1 MGRPRKNSSEQ
12 TVTSETPKKEF
23 GYTPFTDSDSLP
35 QARTDSKGG
44 FLGYGDPHFAYR
56 RTSDS
61 TVEFLAFYR
70 KPKGIVT
77 KLARVLRLRSGK
89 NKDDAFFRL
98 VKENRIPEVD

>member
-1 MGRPRKNSSEQ
+1 MGRPRKDGSVQ
-12 TVTSETPKKEF
+12 AVTSETPKKEF
-23 GYTPFTDSDSLP
+23 GYIPFTDSESLP
-35 QARTDSKGG
+35 PAQTDSKGG
-44 FLGYGDPHFAYR
+44 FLGYGDPHYAYR

-77 KLARVLRLRSGK
+77 KLARVLKLRTGK

-98 VKENRIPEVD
+98 IKENRIPEVD